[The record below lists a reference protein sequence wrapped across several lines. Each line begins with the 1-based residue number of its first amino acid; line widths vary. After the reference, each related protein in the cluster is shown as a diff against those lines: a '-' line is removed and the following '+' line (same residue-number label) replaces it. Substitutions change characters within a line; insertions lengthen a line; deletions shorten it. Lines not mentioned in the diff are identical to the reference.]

1 MKTGMN
7 RREFVAGLAALPLAA
22 EAALAAQAAGDRTLP
37 IIDSHIHLFD
47 KTRPEGAPWPRDV
60 APGSV
65 PVPGMTALPS
75 RYRALVTPF
84 GVVGAIVVEASPR
97 LEDNQWVLDQAA
109 TDPIIVGLVGR
120 LDPASPDFGRNLERF
135 RKNRLFLGIRQGQLG
150 PGLETPGFASNLQ
163 LLADADLSLDVDT
176 PRQGMDATMVLLR
189 VLDRVPRLRLVMDHL
204 PDVRFPEDPATRAA
218 YVAALRELGKRP
230 DVYIKLSEVV
240 RRFGDSVSTD
250 HGMYREWLD
259 ELWSIFG
266 EDRVIF
272 GSDWPNSENVERDSY
287 TNVLGVARAYVATRG
302 PGAMEK
308 VFWRNSLKPY
318 RWIRRDSTQPQ
329 A

>member
-1 MKTGMN
+1 MN
-7 RREFVAGLAALPLAA
+7 RREFVGALAALPFAA
-22 EAALAAQAAGDRTLP
+22 EAALAAQAARAGAVP

-120 LDPASPDFGRNLERF
+120 LDPAEPDFGKHLERF
-135 RKNRLFLGIRQGQLG
+135 RKNNLFLGIRQGQLG
-150 PGLETPGFASNLQ
+150 PGLEKPGFAANLK

-176 PRQGMDATMVLLR
+176 PRQGMDATIVLLR
-189 VLDRVPRLRLVMDHL
+189 VLDRVPSLRLVMDHL
-204 PDVRFPEDPATRAA
+204 PDVRFAEDRAVRNA

-230 DVYIKLSEVV
+230 HAYIKLSEVV
-240 RRFGDSVSTD
+240 RRFGDKVSTD
-250 HGMYREWLD
+250 LSMYREWLE

-272 GSDWPNSENVERDSY
+272 GSDWPNSENVELDSY
-287 TNVLGVARAYVATRG
+287 TNVIGVARAFVAAKG
-302 PGAMEK
+302 PAAMNK

-318 RWIRRDSTQPQ
+318 RWVRRDSTQPQ